1 MLASASPSGMVGTT
15 TLLGTLLCILSQERL
30 QALKPW
36 LQIILCP
43 LKLSV
48 SPDVTTVIQRE
59 VTQVH
64 SRQKGPGP
72 ENIWLQ
78 CSMGWEKKTFI
89 NNSNDNKNGGNDLL
103 RNDNHGLAF
112 NFHIILIKCPKQKK
126 INVMQET
133 CKYSLYTL
141 KQSVHY
147 PWYPTLSP
155 NKYKMH
161 TQRDESVGKWD
172 RNLYLKDPPKT
183 WLGMTAHL

>member
-1 MLASASPSGMVGTT
+1 MVGTT
-15 TLLGTLLCILSQERL
+15 TLPGTLLCILSQERL

-36 LQIILCP
+36 LQII

-64 SRQKGPGP
+64 SRQKGQGP
-72 ENIWLQ
+72 ENTCWLNHPRFWLQ

-103 RNDNHGLAF
+103 RNDNHGPAF

-133 CKYSLYTL
+133 CKYSLYTP
-141 KQSVHY
+141 KQSVRY
-147 PWYPTLSP
+147 PWFPTLSP
-155 NKYKMH
+155 NKYKMY
-161 TQRDESVGKWD
+161 TRRNGSEGKWD
-172 RNLYLKDPPKT
+172 RNLYLKDPPKN